1 MASGIPIVHLPGRF
15 MRGRHTLA
23 FYRQMELMDCVATD
37 AESYAALAIRLVH
50 DVEFRT
56 RIRGEIKARA
66 PRLFDQPGA
75 VRETEAYWPE
85 ALASCTAGRPRA

>member
-1 MASGIPIVHLPGRF
+1 RF

-23 FYRQMELMDCVATD
+23 FYRQMGVTECVATD
-37 AESYAALAIRLVH
+37 AESYAALAVRLVH

-75 VRETEAYWPE
+75 VREAEAYWDK
-85 ALASCTAGRPRA
+85 ALAARS